1 MAGVATDLFCATNG
15 DAGKSSGVPFS
26 SRAELA
32 SIRAAELRAAANILG
47 IARLETPGYGDG
59 TLDQLEPTALIGDMV
74 AFIRR
79 TRPTVVVTFGP
90 EGAPTGHRDHKAVSR
105 AATAAFFLAGIGTQY
120 TDQGLEPHQAS
131 RLYFHAWSFPLPD
144 PKLKLESVPATAVVD
159 VRSTNDRKLAA
170 FMAHT
175 TQRYAHDLFV
185 NAVLLD
191 TERFALASG
200 TPQPRAMTDDLFDGI

>member
-1 MAGVATDLFCATNG
+1 
-15 DAGKSSGVPFS
+15 
-26 SRAELA
+26 
-32 SIRAAELRAAANILG
+32 
-47 IARLETPGYGDG
+47 
-59 TLDQLEPTALIGDMV
+59 MV

-90 EGAPTGHRDHKAVSR
+90 EGAPTGHRDHKAISR
-105 AATAAFFLAGIGTQY
+105 AATAAYFLAGLRTQY

-144 PKLKLESVPATAVVD
+144 PKLKLESVPAAAIVD
-159 VRSTNDRKLAA
+159 VRATNERKLAA
-170 FMAHT
+170 FMAHA

-200 TPQPRAMTDDLFDGI
+200 APQTRAVTDDLFEGLSA